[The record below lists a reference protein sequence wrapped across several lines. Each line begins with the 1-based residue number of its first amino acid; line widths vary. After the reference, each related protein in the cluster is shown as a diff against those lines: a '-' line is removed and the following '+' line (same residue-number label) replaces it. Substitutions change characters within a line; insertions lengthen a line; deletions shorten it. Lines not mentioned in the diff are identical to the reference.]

1 MKIKAIVFDLD
12 NTLIDFMKMKRMCVK
27 NAVDAMIDAGLD
39 YDKEKAVEVFFDMYF
54 SLGIEYQNVFQEF
67 SLEVL
72 GKVDYKIIGAGIS
85 AYRKTKIAYVEPYP
99 HVIST
104 LRELSKRGM
113 KLCIVT
119 DAPKIQAWIRLSDMK
134 LHHFFDVVVA
144 FDDTRKLKPD
154 SRPFKKALEELK
166 VKPEE
171 CLMVG
176 DWIERDIEGAKK
188 VGMKTCFARYGHI
201 GKMRASKAD
210 YEIDDIQEVI
220 NIVRKNSD

>member
-1 MKIKAIVFDLD
+1 MKIKAILFDLD
-12 NTLIDFMKMKRMCVK
+12 NTLMDFMKMKKMCVN

-39 YDKEKAVEVFFDMYF
+39 YGKEEAVKLCFDMYV
-54 SLGIEYQNVFQEF
+54 SLGIEHQEIFQKF
-67 SLEVL
+67 SNKIL
-72 GKVDYKIIGAGIS
+72 GRVDYKIISAGIS
-85 AYRKTKIAYVEPYP
+85 AYRKTKFAYVEPYP

-104 LRELSKRGM
+104 LRELTKRGIE
-113 KLCIVT
+113 LGIVT

-144 FDDTRKLKPD
+144 FDDTKKLKPH
-154 SRPFKKALEELK
+154 SLPFKKALGELG

-201 GKMRASKAD
+201 GEMRASNAD
-210 YEIDDIQEVI
+210 YEIDDIKEVI
-220 NIVRKNSD
+220 GIVGNNSG